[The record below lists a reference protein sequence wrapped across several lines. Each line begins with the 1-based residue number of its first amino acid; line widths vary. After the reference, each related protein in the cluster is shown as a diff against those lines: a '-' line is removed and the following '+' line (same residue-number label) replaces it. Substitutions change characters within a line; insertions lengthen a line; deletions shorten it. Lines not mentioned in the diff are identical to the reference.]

1 MMVESC
7 RLHCNHSRLFV
18 GTGANATLVALVIA
32 AGTASEVTSS
42 DGGVLDT

>member
-1 MMVESC
+1 
-7 RLHCNHSRLFV
+7 V